1 MKKTKLKVI
10 AVLAVLILAAVYYY
24 AALPAL
30 NLHSA
35 DLWMFLIMLEIG
47 RAHV

>member
-1 MKKTKLKVI
+1 MKKAKLKVM
-10 AVLAVLILAAVYYY
+10 AVLAVLILAAAYYY

-35 DLWMFLIMLEIG
+35 DTIHIQICKD
-47 RAHV
+47 